1 MTTKDLHIA
10 IKRNDGMEYLLSKF
24 AFSEETELFETI
36 RKIVPVKAEEFIKI
50 LKKKQKKFGPK
61 VKNIQIQVLPEDMN
75 TEVSVEVVE
84 QDSEEKEG
92 PYQNRC
98 LP

>member
-24 AFSEETELFETI
+24 AFSEETELFEAI

-50 LKKKQKKFGPK
+50 LKKKVTGKSA
-61 VKNIQIQVLPEDMN
+61 E
-75 TEVSVEVVE
+75 
-84 QDSEEKEG
+84 
-92 PYQNRC
+92 
-98 LP
+98 